1 MKYLQSYD
9 LFLKEMGQNGAKK
22 TGLAS
27 VGLGPIL
34 IVTVPFFLAIVMVSA
49 IFETFVAK
57 GLIETAVYLIICLS
71 FLFGLFYSG
80 IRVVHYRAQWLREK

>member
-1 MKYLQSYD
+1 MKHLQAYD
-9 LFLKEMGQNGAKK
+9 LFLKKLGQNGAKK

-34 IVTVPFFLAIVMVSA
+34 ITTVPFSLAILIVSA
-49 IFETFVAK
+49 IFETFIVK
-57 GLIETAVYLIICLS
+57 GPTGTAVYLIICLALVFS
-71 FLFGLFYSG
+71 LFYSG

>member
-9 LFLKEMGQNGAKK
+9 LFLKELGQNGAKK

-34 IVTVPFFLAIVMVSA
+34 VATVPFLLAIVMVSA
-49 IFETFVAK
+49 IFETFIAK
-57 GLIETAVYLIICLS
+57 GPIGTTVYLIICLAL
-71 FLFGLFYSG
+71 LFALFYSG
-80 IRVVHYRAQWLREK
+80 IRVVHYRAQCLRAK

>member
-9 LFLKEMGQNGAKK
+9 LYLKELGQNGAKN
-22 TGLAS
+22 TSLAS

-34 IVTVPFFLAIVMVSA
+34 IATVPFFLAIVMVSA
-49 IFETFVAK
+49 IFDTFAEK
-57 GLIETAVYLIICLS
+57 GSMGITVYFTICLS
-71 FLFGLFYSG
+71 ILFVLFYSG